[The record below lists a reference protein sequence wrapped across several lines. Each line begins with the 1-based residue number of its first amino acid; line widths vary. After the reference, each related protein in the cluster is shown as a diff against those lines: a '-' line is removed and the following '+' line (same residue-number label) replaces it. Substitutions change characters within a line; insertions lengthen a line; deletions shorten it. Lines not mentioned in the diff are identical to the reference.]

1 MGELGIE
8 GKKRTCVTIRITK
21 RGGKQEKESGKESEI
36 MATNDF
42 SNTAFWVSPN
52 ATVTEVKG
60 IPNFFS
66 KSMFGKTSELKTA
79 AQIVVVSALVAVIL
93 RIFSRRRLKTR
104 VWWDDVCT
112 MAAVFFLVTNQT
124 VFSMIDFLGM

>member
-1 MGELGIE
+1 
-8 GKKRTCVTIRITK
+8 
-21 RGGKQEKESGKESEI
+21 

-124 VFSMIDFLGM
+124 VFSMIDFLGMFIIVIIIILRSGLEYCMVAFFGYFSFT

>member
-1 MGELGIE
+1 M
-8 GKKRTCVTIRITK
+8 
-21 RGGKQEKESGKESEI
+21 
-36 MATNDF
+36 
-42 SNTAFWVSPN
+42 
-52 ATVTEVKG
+52 TEVKG